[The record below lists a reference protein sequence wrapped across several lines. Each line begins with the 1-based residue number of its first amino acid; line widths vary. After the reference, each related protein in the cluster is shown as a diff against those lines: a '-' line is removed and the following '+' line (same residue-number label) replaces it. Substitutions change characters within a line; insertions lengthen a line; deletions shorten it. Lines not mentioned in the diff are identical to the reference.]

1 MDECQN
7 VIAFD
12 DFDAIDAI
20 DDETT
25 ENTTT
30 NMVNSTLHDFFF
42 TICKKKKCF
51 SCLLPFCLFAILI
64 T

>member
-12 DFDAIDAI
+12 DFDAIDDA
-20 DDETT
+20 TT

-30 NMVNSTLHDFFF
+30 NMVRNSTYMISSLVFFA
-42 TICKKKKCF
+42 KKKNCF
-51 SCLLPFCLFAILI
+51 SCVRFHFVFSQF
-64 T
+64 